1 MDNEHERLFVMCGF
15 EIFITTTTVFIIFS
29 VRTVDIS
36 IVSPYDMANLLT
48 CEKNA
53 NICLLT
59 ATEIRAG
66 MSDYKAQQIM
76 GYNYFFLTYRKTS
89 SISRTKS
96 PNLNASNLVLQLSL
110 LNPLKPGVKSRMKM

>member
-15 EIFITTTTVFIIFS
+15 EIFITTTTTVFIIFS

-59 ATEIRAG
+59 ATEIRAR

-76 GYNYFFLTYRKTS
+76 GYNYFFHDIIWDQYE
-89 SISRTKS
+89 
-96 PNLNASNLVLQLSL
+96 PYFL
-110 LNPLKPGVKSRMKM
+110 LIQQ